1 MDRAIPEINRV
12 INKRQ
17 LQVAKRIH
25 YKRINSV
32 TRQIDNKKPSALG
45 YPIIKLKKEQ
55 LIEERCVEIEKD
67 NRILLERMTKILAGP

>member
-17 LQVAKRIH
+17 LAINRRIH

-32 TRQIDNKKPSALG
+32 TRQIDNSKPHAMG
-45 YPIIKLKKEQ
+45 YPIIKLKKE
-55 LIEERCVEIEKD
+55 
-67 NRILLERMTKILAGP
+67 